1 MAVRRKVEA
10 STPGALAPPGSLPRL
25 VQPCIVLKKK
35 TEGARVGGNREQ
47 SFKGK
52 RSSGFA
58 RCAVLGTGRADRPC
72 ADGRV
77 SRWPRAPGPRADA
90 RRRVA
95 LAAINKAVWQRGRLC
110 GKRKQIDIPPRR
122 RTQTRWA
129 DAGRRRGPSRRP
141 RTATRPALPAS
152 LPVRAAGSRAQQRHL
167 LNAEPPP
174 DRRWPFRL
182 ILPRKAK
189 H

>member
-10 STPGALAPPGSLPRL
+10 STPGALAPPGFFSRL
-25 VQPCIVLKKK
+25 VQPCIVLQKKP
-35 TEGARVGGNREQ
+35 RELEWGETG
-47 SFKGK
+47 SSRLKGK

-58 RCAVLGTGRADRPC
+58 RCTVLGTGRADRPC

-77 SRWPRAPGPRADA
+77 PRRPRAPGPRADA

-95 LAAINKAVWQRGRLC
+95 LAAINKAVWQRGRLR

-129 DAGRRRGPSRRP
+129 DAGRRRGPSRRL
-141 RTATRPALPAS
+141 RTATRPALPACP
-152 LPVRAAGSRAQQRHL
+152 PVRAAGSRAQQRHL

-182 ILPRKAK
+182 SLPRKAK

>member
-1 MAVRRKVEA
+1 M
-10 STPGALAPPGSLPRL
+10 
-25 VQPCIVLKKK
+25 
-35 TEGARVGGNREQ
+35 GGNGEQ

-77 SRWPRAPGPRADA
+77 PRRPRAPGPRADA

-95 LAAINKAVWQRGRLC
+95 LAAINKAVWQRGRLR
-110 GKRKQIDIPPRR
+110 GKQKQMDIPPRR
-122 RTQTRWA
+122 TQRRWA

-141 RTATRPALPAS
+141 RTATRPALPACP
-152 LPVRAAGSRAQQRHL
+152 PVRAAGSRAQQRHL

-174 DRRWPFRL
+174 DPAMA
-182 ILPRKAK
+182 LPADSPEKSKTLTRKDLRAPWV
-189 H
+189 HRGLAHDSHDSGAA